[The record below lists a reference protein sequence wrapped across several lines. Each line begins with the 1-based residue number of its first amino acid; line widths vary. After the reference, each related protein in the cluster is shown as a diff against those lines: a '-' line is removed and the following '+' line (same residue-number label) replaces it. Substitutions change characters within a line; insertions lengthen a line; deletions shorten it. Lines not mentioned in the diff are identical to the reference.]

1 MASSRPG
8 SPLFDVPE
16 FPALRRV
23 KPLPKRRRT
32 SAEPPPAPPPVPAAG
47 DGEVGF
53 FMPIIGDDGDGS
65 ASEGD
70 YPDPHAGN
78 TKKRKVPA
86 HALGGPDTRAASPGA
101 ADDPSGG
108 GGMNNSI
115 NGIAAAGGG
124 HVADDPGGGL
134 TARSMGR
141 LHVATRVGLARKE
154 MLRTRRRQL
163 GSVLGAPAHGD
174 TLALDQALAMRYPL
188 LARASGQK
196 PEDAPHGKPRRR
208 LIAPP
213 ENKVLNITNGDEE
226 NEAPDIGVEP
236 PAGDFTFECHSAS
249 EYIRVS
255 MRPYLLLSCTR

>member
-32 SAEPPPAPPPVPAAG
+32 SAEAPPLAPPPPPADGDAA
-47 DGEVGF
+47 F
-53 FMPIIGDDGDGS
+53 FLPIIGDDGDGS

-101 ADDPSGG
+101 ADDPPGG
-108 GGMNNSI
+108 GGQPNSA
-115 NGIAAAGGG
+115 NGSTTAAGGHG
-124 HVADDPGGGL
+124 TEDAGGGL
-134 TARSMGR
+134 TARNLNR

-154 MLRTRRRQL
+154 MLRARRRQL
-163 GSVLGAPAHGD
+163 GTVLGTPALGD

-188 LARASGQK
+188 LARVNGLK

-213 ENKVLNITNGDEE
+213 EHKVLKITNGEE
-226 NEAPDIGVEP
+226 NEDPDVIVTV

-249 EYIRVS
+249 EYILAFK
-255 MRPYLLLSCTR
+255 RPYILLLYTG